1 MKTQNEHKSKFY
13 LWSKLSTAFFAERT
27 QPNRRKVFNTFWAVL
42 FGFII
47 SAGVVLISGNNP
59 LLVFS
64 SLISEGATTF
74 GNKLIPLFIAYLISS
89 LAVAICFK
97 AGLFNIGISGQM
109 MAGGFTT
116 LVIFRLSFGINGGS
130 VILAML
136 VAILTG
142 SLIAVI
148 AGFFKSA
155 FGINEVVSTIMIN
168 WIVFFVIKFLIYD
181 IKGLSDIDSL
191 SNGLSLGYI
200 MPNFFQPQDLNN
212 SWYTNY
218 WNWIIIIIGLFL
230 VGSIWFTLSKTS
242 FGYKIK
248 MIGLSKTAAEY
259 SGTNKN
265 SLILIVMA
273 ISGGLA
279 GLAGFIYYVG
289 IGGEINISEQPL
301 LAGFDAIAIS
311 LLVYNNPIGII
322 FSSLFYGLLSAGGAS
337 IPSEFPGMPKEMGE
351 IIIGILVYVAAISV
365 VFSKLNI
372 YAWIRRWTINIRYKR
387 YRKAQTQYIKARF
400 KYIFSWFSTTA
411 EIIKIDFKYEDK
423 WTEVKKWHKQKNK
436 KLENYFIHKY
446 GTKKIDIDKM
456 TSEEQ
461 IYYFD
466 RISFL
471 RKEKNTILATYHFFD
486 KYVIRNERKN
496 EFKKEKSEFKRVK
509 EAVQFEYWQK
519 HKQYVNI
526 GKGVENGNI

>member
-1 MKTQNEHKSKFY
+1 MATIEKKSNNN
-13 LWSKLSTAFFAERT
+13 LWTRLSIIFFAERT
-27 QPNRRKVFNTFWAVL
+27 QTSRRKVFNTFWAVI

-47 SAGVVLISGNNP
+47 SSGVILISGNNP
-59 LLVFS
+59 FLVFV
-64 SLISEGATTF
+64 SLITEGATTF

-116 LVIFRLSFGINGGS
+116 LVLFRIGMGINGGS
-130 VILAML
+130 VIVAMITSILAG
-136 VAILTG
+136 AA
-142 SLIAVI
+142 IAVL
-148 AGFFKSA
+148 AGIFKSV

-168 WIVFFVIKFLIYD
+168 WIVFFVIKFLVYELN
-181 IKGLSDIDSL
+181 GLSDGDSI

-218 WNWIIIIIGLFL
+218 WNWIIITIGISL
-230 VGSIWFTLSKTS
+230 VVLIWFVLSKTS

-265 SLILIVMA
+265 TLILIVMA
-273 ISGGLA
+273 ISGGMA
-279 GLAGFIYYVG
+279 GFAGFIYYVG

-322 FSSLFYGLLSAGGAS
+322 FSSLFYGLLTAGGAS

-365 VFSKLNI
+365 IFTKLNI
-372 YAWIRRWTINIRYKR
+372 YAWFRRWIINIRYTK
-387 YRKAQTQYIKARF
+387 YYKAKKNYVKARIH
-400 KYIFSWFSTTA
+400 YIFSWFSVVFK
-411 EIIKIDFKYEDK
+411 IIKIDFKYEYK
-423 WTEVKKWHKQKNK
+423 WIEAKKWHKNK
-436 KLENYFIHKY
+436 VNKLENYFIKRY
-446 GTKKIDIDKM
+446 ETKKLEIEKM
-456 TSEEQ
+456 SEEEQ

-466 RISFL
+466 RIAFL

-486 KYVIRNERKN
+486 KYVIKNERKN
-496 EFKKEKSEFKRVK
+496 KFKKAKFEFKKVK
-509 EAVQFEYWQK
+509 ESIQFDFWQK

-526 GKGVENGNI
+526 GKGVNDGNI